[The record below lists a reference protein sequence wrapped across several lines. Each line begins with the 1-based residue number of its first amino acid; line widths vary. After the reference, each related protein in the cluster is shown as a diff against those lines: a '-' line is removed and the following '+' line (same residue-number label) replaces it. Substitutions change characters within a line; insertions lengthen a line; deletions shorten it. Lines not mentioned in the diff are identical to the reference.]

1 MVSFSH
7 SAGRRG
13 NRNLKPSNSL
23 YNVNLC
29 FSDLSIF
36 GFAIINAMPR
46 NFESLPELI
55 KNIGIEKA
63 THYGKSFK
71 VITKS
76 DPSNAAYTSLA
87 LGLHLDMPIYHYKPG
102 VISFI

>member
-1 MVSFSH
+1 M
-7 SAGRRG
+7 
-13 NRNLKPSNSL
+13 
-23 YNVNLC
+23 
-29 FSDLSIF
+29 SIF
-36 GFAIINAMPR
+36 GFAIINEMPR

-55 KNIGIEKA
+55 KSIGIEKA

-102 VISFI
+102 VRSFK